1 MRVLLVM
8 VLAGWIDAVTGDAV
22 LDLPC

>member
-1 MRVLLVM
+1 MRVLLVI